1 MIPKLS
7 RENTTSNTSYLPR
20 HLNIQGFQKFNIKSN
35 SPRTL
40 QACQELGIDPI
51 VLELKQVSCCIPE
64 KNQISNKMTQMRKSF
79 NSDIN
84 ITSTELIV
92 QDEQNLLQNCSLK
105 QLKEGKRQFRDKDKN
120 NQIIMPQQNPQIDQK
135 QSSCSNHQTSAS
147 NNSCIQFLRVRRQI
161 DSIYNRTVSFLHQ
174 KSESPTKDHFTGD
187 VYDLNQLEGGIEKE
201 IDRYNKHKKQ
211 KIREAQLKLKEDA
224 KRLQLIEKWKQKDS
238 QILDSILKRQ
248 YAFKQKM
255 KASSSGR
262 KTPFQKI
269 PQSTDPKSFKRDS
282 ESKIDKQDIN
292 VNLRG
297 GDTSMQK
304 TMYRTRIDDSKI
316 KQRREMVIQRKEELN
331 KMEDIELQKDLEKLQ
346 LKLNQSEKLS
356 KQQAQIKVERIKEQY
371 FREQQL
377 IQQQREINVIQSQ
390 EHLSA
395 MISKMINKE
404 QEFRGQLQ
412 SQLMQDLEK
421 KQQQKEKVNKIK
433 QNQNDLFKDHDKKLK
448 QLNDKFIKIE
458 EQNKLRKQELE
469 HKILLKQELRRLKE
483 QDKLDN
489 YERQK
494 RQNDYKMMTLYMKS
508 KFIEEKNQLKQY
520 QNEVIQK
527 TSMEIN
533 KQEIQERQR
542 IYSQLQELSDNLLNY
557 KSVSQH
563 ESRQKQDQ
571 AKYKSVKQSSYLLYR
586 LLKKFAKLEDPNIEQ
601 HTKVILTMLQPKPV
615 ENENS
620 NRKLSVHKK

>member
-7 RENTTSNTSYLPR
+7 RENTNSNQSCLPR

-51 VLELKQVSCCIPE
+51 VLELKEESDFKQNELDEEIIQLRYQHYLNRAHQLFTE
-64 KNQISNKMTQMRKSF
+64 ITQRRKE
-79 NSDIN
+79 I
-84 ITSTELIV
+84 I
-92 QDEQNLLQNCSLK
+92 QRQRQK
-105 QLKEGKRQFRDKDKN
+105 QLN
-120 NQIIMPQQNPQIDQK
+120 NNNASIESLDRSKTIKLQQSLDQWE
-135 QSSCSNHQTSAS
+135 
-147 NNSCIQFLRVRRQI
+147 VRRQI

-174 KSESPTKDHFTGD
+174 KSESPTKDQFIGD
-187 VYDLNQLEGGIEKE
+187 VYELNQLEGGIEKE

-238 QILDSILKRQ
+238 QILDQILKKQ
-248 YAFKQKM
+248 YDFKQKM
-255 KASSSGR
+255 KISGR
-262 KTPFQKI
+262 KTPLQKM
-269 PQSTDPKSFKRDS
+269 PQITDPKSFKRDS
-282 ESKIDKQDIN
+282 DTKLDN
-292 VNLRG
+292 
-297 GDTSMQK
+297 GDTSLQK

-316 KQRREMVIQRKEELN
+316 KQRREMVIQRKEELD
-331 KMEDIELQKDLEKLQ
+331 KLEDIELQKDLEKLQ

-377 IQQQREINVIQSQ
+377 IQQQKEINVIQSQ
-390 EHLSA
+390 EHLSS
-395 MISKMINKE
+395 MINKMINKE

-412 SQLMQDLEK
+412 SQLIQDLEK
-421 KQQQKEKVNKIK
+421 KQQIKEKQKKIK
-433 QNQNDLFKDHDKKLK
+433 QNQNDLYKDHDKKLK
-448 QLNDKFIKIE
+448 QLNDKFMKIE
-458 EQNKLRKQELE
+458 EQNKLRRQELE

-508 KFIEEKNQLKQY
+508 KFIDEKNQLKQY

-571 AKYKSVKQSSYLLYR
+571 AKFKSVK

-601 HTKVILTMLQPKPV
+601 HTKLLLNMLQPKPV
-615 ENENS
+615 ENNNS
-620 NRKLSVHKK
+620 SMKQSVHKK

>member
-7 RENTTSNTSYLPR
+7 RENTISNTSYLPR

-51 VLELKQVSCCIPE
+51 VLELKEESDFKQNDLDEEIIQLRYQHYLNRAHQLFTE
-64 KNQISNKMTQMRKSF
+64 ITQRRKE
-79 NSDIN
+79 I
-84 ITSTELIV
+84 I
-92 QDEQNLLQNCSLK
+92 QRQRQK
-105 QLKEGKRQFRDKDKN
+105 QLN
-120 NQIIMPQQNPQIDQK
+120 NNASIESLDRSKTIKLQQSLDQWE
-135 QSSCSNHQTSAS
+135 
-147 NNSCIQFLRVRRQI
+147 VRRQI

-174 KSESPTKDHFTGD
+174 KSESPTKDQFVGD

-238 QILDSILKRQ
+238 QILDQILKRQ

-262 KTPFQKI
+262 KTPLQKI
-269 PQSTDPKSFKRDS
+269 PQITDPKSFKRDS
-282 ESKIDKQDIN
+282 ETKIDK
-292 VNLRG
+292 
-297 GDTSMQK
+297 GDTSLQK
-304 TMYRTRIDDSKI
+304 TMYRTRIDDSKV

-331 KMEDIELQKDLEKLQ
+331 KLEDIELQKDLEKLQ
-346 LKLNQSEKLS
+346 MKLNQSEKLS

-371 FREQQL
+371 YREQQL
-377 IQQQREINVIQSQ
+377 IQQQKEINVIQSQ

-421 KQQQKEKVNKIK
+421 KQSQKEKQKKIK

-458 EQNKLRKQELE
+458 EQNKLRRQELE

-571 AKYKSVKQSSYLLYR
+571 AKFKSVK

-601 HTKVILTMLQPKPV
+601 HTKLLLTMLQPKPI

>member
-7 RENTTSNTSYLPR
+7 RENTISNTSYLPR

-51 VLELKQVSCCIPE
+51 VLELKE
-64 KNQISNKMTQMRKSF
+64 E
-79 NSDIN
+79 SDFKQNDIDEEIVQLRYQHYLN
-84 ITSTELIV
+84 RAHQLFTELTQRRKEII
-92 QDEQNLLQNCSLK
+92 QRQRQK
-105 QLKEGKRQFRDKDKN
+105 QLN
-120 NQIIMPQQNPQIDQK
+120 NNASIESLDRSKTIKLQQSLDQ
-135 QSSCSNHQTSAS
+135 CE
-147 NNSCIQFLRVRRQI
+147 VRRQI

-174 KSESPTKDHFTGD
+174 KSESPTKDQFVGD

-224 KRLQLIEKWKQKDS
+224 KRLQMIEKWKQKDS

-262 KTPFQKI
+262 RTPFQKI
-269 PQSTDPKSFKRDS
+269 PQTTDPKSFKRDS
-282 ESKIDKQDIN
+282 ESRIDK
-292 VNLRG
+292 G

-316 KQRREMVIQRKEELN
+316 KQRREMVIQRKEELS
-331 KMEDIELQKDLEKLQ
+331 KLEDIELQKDLEKLQ

-421 KQQQKEKVNKIK
+421 KQQQKEKVQKIK

-571 AKYKSVKQSSYLLYR
+571 AKYKSVK

>member
-7 RENTTSNTSYLPR
+7 RENTISNASCLPR

-51 VLELKQVSCCIPE
+51 VLELKEESDFKQNDLDEEIIQLRYQHYLNRAHQLFTE
-64 KNQISNKMTQMRKSF
+64 ITQRRKE
-79 NSDIN
+79 I
-84 ITSTELIV
+84 I
-92 QDEQNLLQNCSLK
+92 QRQRQK
-105 QLKEGKRQFRDKDKN
+105 QLN
-120 NQIIMPQQNPQIDQK
+120 NNASIESLDRSKTIKLQQSLDQWE
-135 QSSCSNHQTSAS
+135 
-147 NNSCIQFLRVRRQI
+147 VRRQI

-174 KSESPTKDHFTGD
+174 KSESPTKDQFVGD

-201 IDRYNKHKKQ
+201 IDRYNKQKKQ

-238 QILDSILKRQ
+238 QILDQILQKQ
-248 YAFKQKM
+248 YAIKQKI
-255 KASSSGR
+255 KGSGR
-262 KTPFQKI
+262 KTPLQKI
-269 PQSTDPKSFKRDS
+269 PQFTDPKSFKRDS
-282 ESKIDKQDIN
+282 DIKIDK
-292 VNLRG
+292 
-297 GDTSMQK
+297 GDTSLQK

-316 KQRREMVIQRKEELN
+316 KQRREMVIQRKEELE
-331 KMEDIELQKDLEKLQ
+331 KLEDIELQKDLEKLQ
-346 LKLNQSEKLS
+346 LKLNQSEKIS

-371 FREQQL
+371 LREQQL
-377 IQQQREINVIQSQ
+377 IQQQKEINVIQSQ

-412 SQLMQDLEK
+412 SQLIQDLEK
-421 KQQQKEKVNKIK
+421 KQQIKEKQKKIK
-433 QNQNDLFKDHDKKLK
+433 QNQKDLYKDHDKKLK

-458 EQNKLRKQELE
+458 EQNKLRRQELE

-571 AKYKSVKQSSYLLYR
+571 AKYKSVK
-586 LLKKFAKLEDPNIEQ
+586 LLKRFAKLEDPNIEEN
-601 HTKVILTMLQPKPV
+601 TKLLLNMLQPKPV
-615 ENENS
+615 ENINS

>member
-1 MIPKLS
+1 
-7 RENTTSNTSYLPR
+7 
-20 HLNIQGFQKFNIKSN
+20 
-35 SPRTL
+35 
-40 QACQELGIDPI
+40 
-51 VLELKQVSCCIPE
+51 
-64 KNQISNKMTQMRKSF
+64 
-79 NSDIN
+79 
-84 ITSTELIV
+84 
-92 QDEQNLLQNCSLK
+92 
-105 QLKEGKRQFRDKDKN
+105 
-120 NQIIMPQQNPQIDQK
+120 MPQLNPQIDQR
-135 QSSCSNHQTSAS
+135 QSSCNNHSINQRFVDKLIQSITEQFP
-147 NNSCIQFLRVRRQI
+147 SCTRRANLQPKINLQEMFMISINWKGESKKRLI
-161 DSIYNRTVSFLHQ
+161 DTINI
-174 KSESPTKDHFTGD
+174 K
-187 VYDLNQLEGGIEKE
+187 N
-201 IDRYNKHKKQ
+201 KKQ
-211 KIREAQLKLKEDA
+211 QIIKTYSSTQREAQLKLQEDA
-224 KRLQLIEKWKQKDS
+224 KRLQLIDKWKQKDS
-238 QILDSILKRQ
+238 QILDQILKRQ

-262 KTPFQKI
+262 KTPLQKI
-269 PQSTDPKSFKRDS
+269 PQFTDPKSFKRDS
-282 ESKIDKQDIN
+282 ETKIDK
-292 VNLRG
+292 
-297 GDTSMQK
+297 GDTSLQK

-316 KQRREMVIQRKEELN
+316 KQRREMVIQRKEVLN
-331 KMEDIELQKDLEKLQ
+331 KLEDLELQKDLEKLQ
-346 LKLNQSEKLS
+346 MKLTQSEKLS

-377 IQQQREINVIQSQ
+377 IQQQKEINVVQSQ

-404 QEFRGQLQ
+404 QEFRGLLQ
-412 SQLMQDLEK
+412 SQLMSELEK
-421 KQQQKEKVNKIK
+421 KQLQKEKQQKIK
-433 QNQNDLFKDHDKKLK
+433 QNQNDLFKDQDKKLK
-448 QLNDKFIKIE
+448 QLNDKFSKIE
-458 EQNKLRKQELE
+458 EQNKLRKQELD
-469 HKILLKQELRRLKE
+469 HKILLKQELRKLKE

-571 AKYKSVKQSSYLLYR
+571 AKFKSVK

-601 HTKVILTMLQPKPV
+601 HTQVLLTMLQPKPV
-615 ENENS
+615 ETNNS

>member
-1 MIPKLS
+1 MMPKLS
-7 RENTTSNTSYLPR
+7 RENTISNASCLPR

-51 VLELKQVSCCIPE
+51 VLELKEESDFKQNDLDEEIIQLRYQHYLNRVHQLFTEI
-64 KNQISNKMTQMRKSF
+64 TQRRKE
-79 NSDIN
+79 I
-84 ITSTELIV
+84 I
-92 QDEQNLLQNCSLK
+92 QRQRQKLLNNNASIESLDRSK
-105 QLKEGKRQFRDKDKN
+105 TIKL
-120 NQIIMPQQNPQIDQK
+120 QQSLDQ
-135 QSSCSNHQTSAS
+135 SE
-147 NNSCIQFLRVRRQI
+147 VRRQI
-161 DSIYNRTVSFLHQ
+161 DTIYNRTVSFLHQ
-174 KSESPTKDHFTGD
+174 KSESPTKDQFVGD

-211 KIREAQLKLKEDA
+211 KIREAQLKLQEDA
-224 KRLQLIEKWKQKDS
+224 KRLQLIDKWKQKDS
-238 QILDSILKRQ
+238 QILDQILKRQ

-262 KTPFQKI
+262 KTPLQKI
-269 PQSTDPKSFKRDS
+269 PQFTDPKSFKRDS
-282 ESKIDKQDIN
+282 ETKIDK
-292 VNLRG
+292 
-297 GDTSMQK
+297 GDTSLQK

-316 KQRREMVIQRKEELN
+316 KLRREMVIQRKEVLN
-331 KMEDIELQKDLEKLQ
+331 KLEDLELQKDLEKLQ
-346 LKLNQSEKLS
+346 MKLTQSEKLS

-377 IQQQREINVIQSQ
+377 IQQQKEINVVQSQ

-404 QEFRGQLQ
+404 QEFRGLLQ
-412 SQLMQDLEK
+412 SQLMSELEK
-421 KQQQKEKVNKIK
+421 KQLQKEKQKKIK

-448 QLNDKFIKIE
+448 QLNDKFCKIE
-458 EQNKLRKQELE
+458 EQNKLRKQELD
-469 HKILLKQELRRLKE
+469 HKVLLKQELRKLKE

-489 YERQK
+489 NERQK

-571 AKYKSVKQSSYLLYR
+571 AKFKSVK

-601 HTKVILTMLQPKPV
+601 HTKVLLTMLQPKPV
-615 ENENS
+615 ETNNS